1 MPWRSM
7 SRTKNPKETRS
18 HSRTMSKNRSVQGSQ
33 PSQVTLV
40 VRKTIRASA
49 ERLFKAWTNAKE
61 LQRWWGTAEIACIGA
76 EIDLRVGGAYR
87 IGNKLPDGKLLWIT
101 GEFEII
107 EPPKKL
113 VFTWRVEPET
123 QISER
128 VTVRFEAQG
137 TAATEVV
144 ITHERIPNASAR
156 DQHEYGWRGCLDGL
170 AKYAEGE

>member
-1 MPWRSM
+1 
-7 SRTKNPKETRS
+7 
-18 HSRTMSKNRSVQGSQ
+18 MSKKSPDSGTRQNQS
-33 PSQVTLV
+33 TLV
-40 VRKTIRASA
+40 VRKTVRASA

-61 LQRWWGTAEIACIGA
+61 LQRWWGTKEIVCIAA

-123 QISER
+123 KKSER

-137 TAATEVV
+137 TATEVV
-144 ITHERIPNASAR
+144 ITHERIPNAAAR
-156 DQHEYGWRGCLDGL
+156 NQHEYGWRGCLDGL
-170 AKYAEGE
+170 ARYAESD